1 MPHEEDF
8 WRVIQKFVNKLPEEL
23 RIAFL
28 LHEKEKLSYQEIGE
42 KLGYPKEKI
51 KTRVFIARRI
61 IRQFLE
67 RGKTISSNELQDG

>member
-8 WRVIQKFVNKLPEEL
+8 WRVIQKFVDKLPEEL

-28 LHEKEKLSYQEIGE
+28 LHEKENLSYQAIGE

-51 KTRVFIARRI
+51 KARVFIARRI

-67 RGKTISSNELQDG
+67 RKSNK